1 MARFRVEVS
10 IAAPVPVVWARLTDW
25 SAHGR
30 MVPLTSIRV
39 IGAPD
44 QVGSVFVARTGVGP
58 LAFDDSMRIDEF
70 EPPVAP
76 DSDAPA
82 IEDRAPRPARF
93 RVTKTGR
100 VVKGWAEAELWPTAA
115 AGGPAQPD
123 APAGSGAPDGAPG
136 GSGGSGGPGMSGSP
150 GGSAGVAGS
159 SPGTRLVWT
168 EEIRVVP
175 EFVTRFAGPLVGAVA
190 KAGYGTALRKLGR
203 DIEGEVGSRG

>member
-44 QVGSVFVARTGVGP
+44 QVGSVFVARTGIGP

-70 EPPVAP
+70 EPPAAQVSGEEVIGEP
-76 DSDAPA
+76 PVG
-82 IEDRAPRPARF
+82 PARF

-115 AGGPAQPD
+115 AGGLARPSGG
-123 APAGSGAPDGAPG
+123 PAGSGATAGN
-136 GSGGSGGPGMSGSP
+136 P
-150 GGSAGVAGS
+150 GGSAGSGESGGPIGAAGS

-203 DIEGEVGSRG
+203 DIEGEVGIRG